1 MRKLFI
7 VLSLASLAALN
18 GCQMMKNCPMC
29 RTLFGLEKDEISAK
43 PAGDSTETPAVTPA
57 K

>member
-18 GCQMMKNCPMC
+18 GCQMMKNCPVC
-29 RTLFGLEKDEISAK
+29 RTVFGLEKDEIPAK
-43 PAGDSTETPAVTPA
+43 PAGDSTESPAVTPA